1 MDFSEFGHLGGQLGG
16 LLITEKKLVGSLT
29 YSTVEFL
36 KAQLSASTYVSKFL
50 KCSGTLRKTSNKYN
64 IPAEILRTVNV
75 LEITEW
81 LSQPFCVYARTL
93 PTRKRSN

>member
-36 KAQLSASTYVSKFL
+36 KAQLSASTYVRKFL
-50 KCSGTLRKTSNKYN
+50 KCSGTLRKTSNEHNITAQYN
-64 IPAEILRTVNV
+64 
-75 LEITEW
+75 
-81 LSQPFCVYARTL
+81 Y
-93 PTRKRSN
+93 PTYMSK